1 MTKTHKVVSDMSVQL
16 SEQVLRATKIDKI
29 QTYKL
34 CNLTNHILR
43 KSVKRRIESKPFGI
57 ITRMGI
63 LCVFNAKKLKKVA
76 RLHKVKKRYLG
87 NSLDNA
93 IRKIKKTNAKK
104 MFKVIEM
111 NMKQGPEKTIDYV
124 RTCFAKETENV
135 EINGVKLLEGTAR
148 KSQ

>member
-34 CNLTNHILR
+34 CKLTNHILR
-43 KSVKRRIESKPFGI
+43 ESVKRRIESKPFGT

-76 RLHKVKKRYLG
+76 RLHKIRKRYLD
-87 NSLDNA
+87 NSLDKA

-111 NMKQGPEKTIDYV
+111 NMKYGPEKTIDHV
-124 RTCFAKETENV
+124 VTSFTEIENI
-135 EINGVKLLEGTAR
+135 EIIDLKLLEGTVR
-148 KSQ
+148 KKS